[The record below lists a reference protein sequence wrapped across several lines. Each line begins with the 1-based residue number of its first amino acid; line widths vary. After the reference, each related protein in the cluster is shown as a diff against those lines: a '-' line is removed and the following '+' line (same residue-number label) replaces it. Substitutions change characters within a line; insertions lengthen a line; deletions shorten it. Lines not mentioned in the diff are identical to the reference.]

1 MNRLKEA
8 LAALDPPVKHFIEYR
23 GGDTLLTLIDPE
35 VPAKVSRLIT
45 RRTIASIEAL
55 NITVLYAV
63 NELRLKG
70 SHVPLQADTILI
82 GKAAL

>member
-8 LAALDPPVKHFIEYR
+8 LASLDPPVKHFIEYR
-23 GGDTLLTLIDPE
+23 GGDALLTLVDPQ

-45 RRTIASIEAL
+45 KRTMMSIEAL
-55 NITVLYAV
+55 NIMVLYAV

-82 GKAAL
+82 DKAAR

>member
-8 LAALDPPVKHFIEYR
+8 LEMLDPPVKHFIEYR
-23 GGDTLLTLIDPE
+23 GEDVLLTLLDPK

-45 RRTIASIEAL
+45 RRTVLNSEAL
-55 NITVLYAV
+55 NVMVLYAV

-70 SHVPLQADTILI
+70 SLVPLQADTVLI
-82 GKAAL
+82 GKKAP